1 MENKDFDL
9 KILQS
14 TWNLLFKSNNLISE
28 ALEIAINRKLDISST
43 KLCDFLKDSISKE
56 RRGPMPLIN

>member
-9 KILQS
+9 KILQN
-14 TWNLLFKSNNLISE
+14 TWNLLFKSNHVMSE
-28 ALEIAINRKLDISST
+28 ALDIAIKSELDISST
-43 KLCDFLKDSISKE
+43 KLCNFLENSISKD

>member
-14 TWNLLFKSNNLISE
+14 TWNLLFKSNNVMSE
-28 ALEIAINRKLDISST
+28 ALEIASKRKLDISST
-43 KLCDFLKDSISKE
+43 KLCDFVKNSISKE
-56 RRGPMPLIN
+56 RRGPMPFIN